1 MLRQVAERVVADAT
15 IGILPGLGGIVKG
28 ARWRFVHLPG
38 RTKNEAT
45 MSEYTEHTPSGAS
58 VGRVEKRFFTFAVP
72 PHPLDVDSGRSL
84 GPVTLA
90 YETYGKL
97 DEQAT
102 NAVLVLHALTGDS
115 HAAGHYDATDAKPG
129 WWDIMI
135 GPGKPIDTDRYFVI
149 CSNVI
154 GGCMGSTGPSSIDP
168 ETGKPYGLT
177 FPVITI
183 ADMVRAQKELV
194 EHLGIKKLLCAI
206 GGSMGGMQVLEWAV
220 RYPDMVRAAVPL
232 ATTTKHSALAIAF
245 NEVARQAIMAD
256 PKWNCGDY
264 YEGGKPGHGLAV
276 ARMIGHITY
285 LSDEAMR
292 QKFDRRLQ
300 DRCEISFAFDVADFQ
315 VESYLRYQGQKFVDR
330 FDANSFLYVTKAAD
344 YFNLEAAHGE
354 GSAVAAF
361 AKARCR
367 FLVASFSSDWLYPTY
382 QSRAMVQA
390 MKKNGLD
397 VSFVEIEAKWG
408 HDAFLLPNARLSG
421 MIDRFLD
428 RAAVD
433 AAKEAKEAGHA
444 L

>member
-1 MLRQVAERVVADAT
+1 
-15 IGILPGLGGIVKG
+15 
-28 ARWRFVHLPG
+28 
-38 RTKNEAT
+38 
-45 MSEYTEHTPSGAS
+45 MSEYVEQATAGAS
-58 VGRVEKRFFTFAVP
+58 VGQVEKRFFTFADADQ
-72 PHPLDVDSGRSL
+72 PLIVESGRSL

-90 YETYGKL
+90 YETYGTL
-97 DEQAT
+97 DSQAQ

-115 HAAGHYDATDAKPG
+115 HAAGYYDKSDAKPG
-129 WWDIMI
+129 WWDLMI

-154 GGCMGSTGPSSIDP
+154 GGCMGSTGPTSLDP
-168 ETGKPYGLT
+168 ATGKPYGLT

-183 ADMVRAQKELV
+183 GDMVRAQKRLV
-194 EHLGIKKLLCAI
+194 EHLGVAKLLCVI

-220 RYPDMVRAAVPL
+220 RYPDMVRSAVPL

-256 PKWNCGDY
+256 PKWNGGDY
-264 YEGGKPGHGLAV
+264 YADDKPGHGLAV

-300 DRCEISFAFDVADFQ
+300 DRCEISFGFDEADFQ

-344 YFNLEAAHGE
+344 YFNLEAAHGC

-367 FLVASFSSDWLYPTY
+367 FLVASFTSDWLYPTY

-397 VSFVEIEAKWG
+397 VSFVEIDARWG
-408 HDAFLLPNARLSG
+408 HDAFLLPNANLSG
-421 MIDRFLD
+421 LIARFLD
-428 RAAVD
+428 RAAEDVRR
-433 AAKEAKEAGHA
+433 EADHA